1 MEAPEPKNIIKK
13 IRQTGIIPMFHH
25 EDPEIC
31 KSVIKACY
39 DGGIRVFELISNGT
53 RTMEN
58 FVSIKKY
65 IHHSL
70 PEMYLG
76 TGGIKDA
83 ATADTFI
90 HFNTDF
96 ISCPIQDKETGD
108 ICKKRKILWI
118 PGCTTPTEIAAAEK
132 NGANIVRL
140 FPGESQTTVSFRV
153 IKTIFSDM
161 QFIMA
166 GGIEPSAAGI
176 IPWLETGI
184 LGASMGGRL
193 ISPEMLTHKHHPFLK
208 ERVKKLLKTIRQWRQ
223 QSIA

>member
-1 MEAPEPKNIIKK
+1 MSLPDPKNIIKK
-13 IRQTGIIPMFHH
+13 IHQTGIIPMFHH
-25 EDPEIC
+25 EDPEIL

-39 DGGIRVFELISNGT
+39 DGGIRVFELMCTGA
-53 RTMEN
+53 RTKEN

-76 TGGIKDA
+76 AGGIKDA

-90 HFNTDF
+90 HFNSDF
-96 ISCPIQDKETGD
+96 ISCPILDKETGD
-108 ICKKRKILWI
+108 ICKRRDTLWI
-118 PGCTTPTEIAAAEK
+118 PGCATTSEIAAAEK
-132 NGANIVRL
+132 NGADVVRL
-140 FPGESQTTVSFRV
+140 FPGESQTTSSFRV
-153 IKTIFSDM
+153 IKTIFPDM

-166 GGIEPSAAGI
+166 GGIDPSAAGI

-184 LGASMGGRL
+184 MGAAMGRRL
-193 ISPEMLTHKHHPFLK
+193 ISPEMLTHQHHPFLR
-208 ERVKKLLKTIRQWRQ
+208 ERVKKLLKTIRQWKQ